1 MVDQI
6 ETVMKMF
13 GVYEFLPSNEMM
25 ADGGKYLCKD
35 QSLFQEVCANVLFL
49 ISGYNSEQLNRTI
62 LPTILDNTPAGNE
75 NSFELNCELFLNL
88 MITIFRIVC

>member
-6 ETVMKMF
+6 ETVAKMF

-35 QSLFQEVCANVLFL
+35 ESMFQEVCANVLFL
-49 ISGYNSEQLNRTI
+49 IAGYNSEQLNRTI
-62 LPTILDNTPAGNE
+62 LPTILDNTPAG
-75 NSFELNCELFLNL
+75 
-88 MITIFRIVC
+88 IVNFNQL